1 MGWNNVSVSVHTSPK
16 LDATC
21 AAAVEMAYVA
31 AREVGG
37 DAVGAHVGIRAEAE
51 RVVTH
56 TFAADLPGYVGWY
69 WAVSVARASRA
80 KVATVDEVVLLP
92 GGDALLAPPW
102 LPWSER
108 LRPGDL
114 APGDVLPTPA
124 ADDRLVPGYTASGDE
139 SVDASAIDAVATEL
153 FLGRP
158 RVLSPVGRDEA
169 GERWAEGVHGATA
182 RMATNAPARCATCGF
197 LIPLAG
203 SLRGAFGVCANEFAP
218 ADGQVVTLDYG
229 CGAHS
234 EAVVTP
240 SEPLGGV
247 VFDDESIEVTP

>member
-1 MGWNNVSVSVHTSPK
+1 MHTGAK
-16 LDATC
+16 LDAIC
-21 AAAVEMAYVA
+21 AAAVDLAQAA
-31 AREVGG
+31 ARAVGG
-37 DAVGAHVGIRAEAE
+37 DSVGAHRGVRAEAE

-56 TFAADLPGYVGWY
+56 TFAADLPGYSGWY
-69 WAVSVARASRA
+69 WAVAVARASRA

-92 GGDALLAPPW
+92 GTDALLAPAW

-114 APGDVLPTPA
+114 APGDFLPTPA
-124 ADDRLVPGYTASGDE
+124 SDDRLVPGYTASGDD
-139 SVDASAIDAVATEL
+139 SVDTPAVEAVAAEL

-169 GERWAEGVHGATA
+169 ADRWASGEHGPSS
-182 RMATNAPARCATCGF
+182 RMATNAPGRCATCGF
-197 LIPLAG
+197 LIQLSG
-203 SLRGAFGVCANEFAP
+203 TLRGAFGVCANEFAP

-234 EAVVTP
+234 EASVP
-240 SEPLGGV
+240 PAEPLGV
-247 VFDDESIEVTP
+247 VFDDESLEVSPS

>member
-1 MGWNNVSVSVHTSPK
+1 MLVSVHTSAK
-16 LDATC
+16 LDTIC
-21 AAAVEMAYVA
+21 AAAVEMAQAA

-37 DAVGAHVGIRAEAE
+37 EAVGAHLGVRAEGE
-51 RVVTH
+51 RIVAH
-56 TFAADLPGYVGWY
+56 TFAADLPGYSGWY
-69 WAVSVARASRA
+69 WAVTVARAPRA

-92 GGDALLAPPW
+92 GGDALRAPPW

-124 ADDRLVPGYTASGDE
+124 FDDRLVSGYTASGDDP
-139 SVDASAIDAVATEL
+139 VDAPAVEAVATEL

-158 RVLSPVGRDEA
+158 RVLSPLGRDEA
-169 GERWAEGVHGATA
+169 ADRWAEGVHGASS
-182 RMATNAPARCATCGF
+182 RMATTAPGRCATCGF
-197 LIPLAG
+197 LIQLSG

-234 EAVVTP
+234 EAAMDP
-240 SEPLGGV
+240 AEPLGV
-247 VFDDESIEVTP
+247 VFDDDSIEVSPT

>member
-1 MGWNNVSVSVHTSPK
+1 VSVSVHTNAK
-16 LDATC
+16 LDAIC
-21 AAAVEMAYVA
+21 AAAVEMAYAA

-37 DAVGAHVGIRAEAE
+37 DAVGAHLAVRAEAE

-56 TFAADLPGYVGWY
+56 TYAADMPGYAGWY
-69 WAVSVARASRA
+69 WAVTVARASRA

-92 GGDALLAPPW
+92 GGAALLAPPW

-124 ADDRLVPGYTASGDE
+124 IDDRLVPGYIASGDD
-139 SVDASAIDAVATEL
+139 SADAPAVEAVATEL

-158 RVLSPVGRDEA
+158 RLLSPLGRDEA
-169 GERWAEGVHGATA
+169 AERWAEGVHGPTS

-197 LIPLAG
+197 LLQLAG
-203 SLRGAFGVCANEFAP
+203 SLRGEFGVCANEFAP

-234 EAVVTP
+234 EAAVAP
-240 SEPLGGV
+240 SEPIGV
-247 VFDDESIEVTP
+247 VFDDDSIEVSTP